1 MGKEK
6 KNRCSYDQDCFSFGL
21 DWIEKII
28 YFLVINYYNLYEYL
42 GLILWFDKN
51 NKMTIFLLTFK
62 KNAKFIFIVFL
73 IFKVLK

>member
-1 MGKEK
+1 MTLFFLFIIRILSIEIDKKKLGKEK

-42 GLILWFDKN
+42 GLIL
-51 NKMTIFLLTFK
+51 
-62 KNAKFIFIVFL
+62 
-73 IFKVLK
+73 